1 MALTSLEI
9 IALIFII
16 VAAIKLLV
24 ILINKKDWLPVVRTV
39 YSHSLVSS
47 IILAILAII
56 VFYFLVQNISI
67 VDIMAVAT
75 FISILFALSFLQFSN
90 EILVLANKIYKNKL
104 SPATWIYIII
114 WLALMIWA
122 LYEIFF

>member
-1 MALTSLEI
+1 
-9 IALIFII
+9 
-16 VAAIKLLV
+16 
-24 ILINKKDWLPVVRTV
+24 DWLPVVRTV

-104 SPATWIYIII
+104 SPATWIYILI